1 MLWQLLC
8 LTVTNDCSLNF
19 TWSYY
24 AEVWRLPLLCVI
36 VNHNVC
42 SLLLRVTEG
51 SFKLRSSMVAKTLY
65 EYGRSRWSAG
75 QGTPAASAPR
85 NRSDS
90 ELVDLAVTVD
100 GFPCSM
106 LGYGRVLNLDCLK
119 QISFR
124 SKSTLTSF
132 VIRRCENEEYTPCR
146 MCTQKIARLKR
157 VFQHRPP
164 IIGGLH
170 LSSRLG
176 RISLL
181 LLDWRYI
188 AEDAKCC
195 GDSDFHEIKE

>member
-1 MLWQLLC
+1 MKPMPWQLSC
-8 LTVTNDCSLNF
+8 VTVTNDCSLLF
-19 TWSYY
+19 
-24 AEVWRLPLLCVI
+24 VI
-36 VNHNVC
+36 VHHNVC
-42 SLLLRVTEG
+42 SLLLRVMEG

-181 LLDWRYI
+181 LLD
-188 AEDAKCC
+188 
-195 GDSDFHEIKE
+195 